1 MKYFS
6 KIIYNYIKVTK
17 VQFKPLGKRYF
28 FGVSNLDLK
37 DKTPVVVNTIRG
49 IEMGYCVGDPFELD
63 PNEEIPELKDVVR
76 IATEEDLK
84 NYKRNKE
91 LEPDVVLRTKEFS
104 KKENLEMKVLEAE
117 YTLDQAKLIIYFE
130 SEGRVDFRELV
141 KDLAEIYHTR
151 IELRQVGSRDGA
163 KVFGGIGP
171 CGLIVCCQTFITQ
184 FDNVSVKM
192 AKNQNLSLNPVKISG
207 NCGKLLCCINYEN
220 ELYTELRKDAP
231 DIGDIV
237 ITPEGEAK
245 VLTCDVLNKNL
256 KVKYIGE
263 DNKFGYFK
271 LDEVKFTPSKDKKKK
286 KEIEE
291 DFDVS
296 GLE

>member
-1 MKYFS
+1 MILKVYGD
-6 KIIYNYIKVTK
+6 YMKVTK

-28 FGVSNLDLK
+28 FGISNLDLK
-37 DKTPVVVNTIRG
+37 DNTPVVVNTIRG

-63 PNEEIPELKDVVR
+63 SNEEIPELKDVVR

-271 LDEVKFTPSKDKKKK
+271 LDEVKFTPSKEKKKK

-291 DFDVS
+291 DFDAS

>member
-1 MKYFS
+1 MILKVYGD
-6 KIIYNYIKVTK
+6 YMKVTK

-28 FGVSNLDLK
+28 FGISNLDLK
-37 DKTPVVVNTIRG
+37 DNTPVVVNTIRG

-63 PNEEIPELKDVVR
+63 SNEEIPELKDVVR

-91 LEPDVVLRTKEFS
+91 LEPDVVLKTKEFS

-245 VLTCDVLNKNL
+245 VLTCDVLNRNL

-271 LDEVKFTPSKDKKKK
+271 LDEVKFTPSKEKKKK

-291 DFDVS
+291 DFDAS